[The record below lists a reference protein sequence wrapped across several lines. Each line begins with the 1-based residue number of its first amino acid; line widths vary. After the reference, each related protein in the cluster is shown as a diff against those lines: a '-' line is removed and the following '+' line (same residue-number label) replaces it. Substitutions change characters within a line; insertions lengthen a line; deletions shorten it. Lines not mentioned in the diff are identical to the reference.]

1 MVFLA
6 ENRKAFLKEGL
17 ISTVS
22 LEDPRKRKKRA
33 AKAALKVKQ
42 GENQTN
48 SPGMVKL
55 SESR

>member
-22 LEDPRKRKKRA
+22 LEDPKNAKREPQRR
-33 AKAALKVKQ
+33 L
-42 GENQTN
+42 
-48 SPGMVKL
+48 
-55 SESR
+55 